1 MENHHFSWEIS
12 LFLWPFSVAML
23 VYQRVSPSNGSARAP
38 VRSLRRYGG
47 WKAAWQSVGVTPED
61 LITVAPWRSGW
72 WAPWRSKKG
81 WLNCLEFYLTF
92 YLAGGESKQK
102 PGLL

>member
-1 MENHHFSWEIS
+1 MGNLTISMAIFSSYVSLPEGIPKQWIS
-12 LFLWPFSVAML
+12 
-23 VYQRVSPSNGSARAP
+23 RAP